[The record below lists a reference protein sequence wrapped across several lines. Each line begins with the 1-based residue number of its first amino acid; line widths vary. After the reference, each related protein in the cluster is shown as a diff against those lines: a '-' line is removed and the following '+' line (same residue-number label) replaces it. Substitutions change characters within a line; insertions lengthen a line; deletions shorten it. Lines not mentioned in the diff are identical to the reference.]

1 MLPIESIFSSE
12 GLLSKALKGYET
24 RAEQQDLALQVMRAY
39 KEGRFLLAE
48 AATGVG
54 KSWAYLIPALL
65 WASSQREVTI
75 VSTHTIALQE
85 QLIKKDI
92 PFLLDL
98 LGLDLQVT
106 LVKGMGN
113 YFCFRKYEEMKLEA
127 PQLSSEEQRDLQR
140 LGQMAESS
148 WEGTSSQISFPLSPG
163 MWEKVA
169 AERGACTH
177 IECPHF
183 KKCFFFQARKKVAE
197 SQILVV
203 NHYLLISELAMRMRS
218 DFDEERSILPKT
230 PRIIVD
236 EAHHL
241 EEIALESF
249 STRVD
254 RLDMVR
260 HLGRIYS
267 EFQPQKSRIA
277 LFSQDLSQRKT
288 KFSQEWLLL
297 FQIEIPA
304 QKKCVLEKL
313 EELFAKIESFCE
325 QHLVK
330 EQASEIRERRWRFSS
345 ELAGIPFWKE
355 EIEAIFSQLQKE
367 NDKLFTLLKR
377 FIEEGLSGLSELDK
391 ESLSIHTVA
400 FNFVESYLQQKLAE
414 LHAFIMVHEEKSRV
428 RWIEAAPPLAIKNIT
443 LVDAKLNVS
452 QYLQEHLFHTK
463 QTAVLCSATLTS
475 NQNFSLLKQ
484 QIGLND
490 DRLCQRTEEKQYGSP
505 FDFAKNALFLVPRDF
520 LLPHERGFTDQVA
533 NMVQE
538 IIRISQGGCFI
549 LFTSYEMLHIVYE
562 KVQRSFHKPKASYM
576 KQGEMARP
584 LLVERFKKNTD
595 SVLFATSSF
604 WEGIDIAGDA
614 LRCVV
619 MTKLP
624 FKVPSEP
631 LFQAMSEVYE
641 TEGKDPFSQ
650 YSLPQACLK
659 FKQGFGRLIRTKEDR
674 GCVVCLDRR
683 VMTKPYGKAF
693 LKSLPPCPVLYE
705 DQEQMLEKMDLFY
718 RGSEAKL
725 H

>member
-1 MLPIESIFSSE
+1 MLTIESIFSSE

-24 RAEQQDLALQVMRAY
+24 RSEQQDLAFQVMRAY

-65 WASSQREVTI
+65 WATSQREVTI
-75 VSTHTIALQE
+75 ISTHTIALQE
-85 QLIKKDI
+85 QLLKKDI

-113 YFCFRKYEEMKLEA
+113 YFCYRKHEELKSEVA
-127 PQLSSEEQRDLQR
+127 HLSPDEQKDFHR
-140 LGQMAESS
+140 LGQMAETS
-148 WEGTSSQISFPLSPG
+148 WEGTSSQLSFPLSPG

-197 SQILVV
+197 SQILIV

-218 DFDEERSILPKT
+218 DFVEERSILPKS

-249 STRVD
+249 STRID

-277 LFSQDLSQRKT
+277 LFSQDLSQKKT

-297 FQIEIPA
+297 FQIDIPA
-304 QKKCVLEKL
+304 QKKCALEKL
-313 EELFAKIESFCE
+313 EELFVLVEAFCE
-325 QHLVK
+325 QYLMK
-330 EQASEIRERRWRFSS
+330 EQASEIREKRWRFSS
-345 ELAGIPFWKE
+345 ESAAHPSWKE
-355 EIEAIFSQLQKE
+355 EIEPLFFQVRQE
-367 NDKLFTLLKR
+367 CDKLFILLKR
-377 FIEEGLSGLSELDK
+377 FIEEGLVGLSELDR

-400 FNFVESYLQQKLAE
+400 FDFVESYIQQKLDE
-414 LHAFIMVHEEKSRV
+414 LHAFISIHEEKSRV
-428 RWIEAAPPLAIKNIT
+428 RWIEATPPLAIKNIT

-452 QYLQEHLFHTK
+452 QYLREHLFQSK

-484 QIGLND
+484 QIGLSD
-490 DRLCQRTEEKQYGSP
+490 EGLCQRTEEKQYGSP
-505 FDFAKNALFLVPRDF
+505 FDFANNALFLVPKDF

-533 NMVQE
+533 QLVQDH
-538 IIRISQGGCFI
+538 
-549 LFTSYEMLHIVYE
+549 SY
-562 KVQRSFHKPKASYM
+562 F
-576 KQGEMARP
+576 
-584 LLVERFKKNTD
+584 
-595 SVLFATSSF
+595 
-604 WEGIDIAGDA
+604 
-614 LRCVV
+614 
-619 MTKLP
+619 
-624 FKVPSEP
+624 
-631 LFQAMSEVYE
+631 
-641 TEGKDPFSQ
+641 
-650 YSLPQACLK
+650 
-659 FKQGFGRLIRTKEDR
+659 
-674 GCVVCLDRR
+674 
-683 VMTKPYGKAF
+683 
-693 LKSLPPCPVLYE
+693 
-705 DQEQMLEKMDLFY
+705 
-718 RGSEAKL
+718 
-725 H
+725 